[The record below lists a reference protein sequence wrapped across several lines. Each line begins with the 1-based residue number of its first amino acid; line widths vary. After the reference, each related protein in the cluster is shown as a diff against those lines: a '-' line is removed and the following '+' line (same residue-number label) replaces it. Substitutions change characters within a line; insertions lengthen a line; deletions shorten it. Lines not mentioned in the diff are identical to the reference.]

1 MEFTDYADSPTRSGD
16 LLSLQRQRILAAQI
30 KDSEL
35 GEDDVLLP
43 TADTFDSAVESVS
56 LYILLQYTSTH
67 IDLLCFLFAA
77 RDMSQRV
84 YVRTSLP

>member
-1 MEFTDYADSPTRSGD
+1 MEFTDCADSPTRSGD

-56 LYILLQYTSTH
+56 MHL
-67 IDLLCFLFAA
+67 
-77 RDMSQRV
+77 RDNIFRSV
-84 YVRTSLP
+84 LSLIVAL

>member
-1 MEFTDYADSPTRSGD
+1 MEFTEFADNHAKSGD

-43 TADTFDSAVESVS
+43 TADTFDNSVESVS
-56 LYILLQYTSTH
+56 LYTLRGI
-67 IDLLCFLFAA
+67 
-77 RDMSQRV
+77 V
-84 YVRTSLP
+84 

>member
-56 LYILLQYTSTH
+56 VHIPVISLRVQSHFLIGVYIISL
-67 IDLLCFLFAA
+67 
-77 RDMSQRV
+77 RV
-84 YVRTSLP
+84 YALMSLL